1 MIERYFYIKNIRNLL
16 LISFVVLNSSFNAQ
30 QLNERE
36 IKLSGKYYWGE
47 GIRDSLEQAKS
58 DAIADLQFKISATVN
73 SQSESKVSESGDVV
87 SAFFN
92 KNVKV
97 YSTIKLKGV
106 EFFVKTHGGNK
117 YKVVAFLSKEKYR
130 ETISEIAND
139 VTTKAEIAEEKESTN
154 GIISA
159 INDYYSAYLMT
170 YLSPD
175 AIPFNSKTYNQQYS
189 NIRFFLETK
198 VKTFL
203 AEISIEQDSLWIEPG
218 ADDLVNVSLNVTYL
232 KLNADN
238 LDLRFDIPG
247 NPAQKV
253 EDGKAKLFLYSQPSN
268 VKEKYKIRISM
279 PKPDNPELSSFHEQF
294 CINDVKKIELDF
306 SPIVSIDYKVTK
318 LPDGSFMFEAVVKN
332 LSVSSLKWNI
342 DNGVSSEDVKFIYRF
357 VDKKSHKVTL
367 TINNSKLLT
376 ISKFVDS
383 QGNVNEILITKKE
396 VDKIDP
402 IVKELMKYKTYDTI
416 IKKVVENKN
425 SGKLIFSLKRS
436 DFINLNNCYG
446 IVIDINTREVA
457 GFFTPGGEKRID
469 LLTKEEFSDYSKR
482 YKGKGIIWFQL
493 N

>member
-1 MIERYFYIKNIRNLL
+1 
-16 LISFVVLNSSFNAQ
+16 
-30 QLNERE
+30 
-36 IKLSGKYYWGE
+36 
-47 GIRDSLEQAKS
+47 
-58 DAIADLQFKISATVN
+58 
-73 SQSESKVSESGDVV
+73 
-87 SAFFN
+87 
-92 KNVKV
+92 
-97 YSTIKLKGV
+97 
-106 EFFVKTHGGNK
+106 
-117 YKVVAFLSKEKYR
+117 
-130 ETISEIAND
+130 
-139 VTTKAEIAEEKESTN
+139 
-154 GIISA
+154 
-159 INDYYSAYLMT
+159 
-170 YLSPD
+170 
-175 AIPFNSKTYNQQYS
+175 
-189 NIRFFLETK
+189 
-198 VKTFL
+198 
-203 AEISIEQDSLWIEPG
+203 
-218 ADDLVNVSLNVTYL
+218 
-232 KLNADN
+232 
-238 LDLRFDIPG
+238 
-247 NPAQKV
+247 
-253 EDGKAKLFLYSQPSN
+253 
-268 VKEKYKIRISM
+268 
-279 PKPDNPELSSFHEQF
+279 
-294 CINDVKKIELDF
+294 
-306 SPIVSIDYKVTK
+306 
-318 LPDGSFMFEAVVKN
+318 MFEAVVKN